1 MEIKEKPL
9 KSVTKQEDSTP
20 HFVDIHVGQRMR
32 LRRTML
38 GISQEKLGTALALTF
53 QQVQKYERGANRISA
68 SRLHEISKVLKVP
81 VAFFFEDLNTI
92 EYPTPSLQT
101 PNMLREDKGASYE
114 APTNDPMTRQ
124 ETLRLV
130 RAYYRIDDP
139 AVRENFYSLLESYG
153 RTTPSVKKQ
162 EG

>member
-1 MEIKEKPL
+1 MSLIKKNP
-9 KSVTKQEDSTP
+9 P

-68 SRLHEISKVLKVP
+68 SRLHEISKLLKVP
-81 VAFFFEDLNTI
+81 ISFFFEDLNTL
-92 EYPTPSLQT
+92 EYPTLPAQSAAVLQ
-101 PNMLREDKGASYE
+101 EAKSVIYE
-114 APTNDPMTRQ
+114 APSNDPMTRQ

-130 RAYYRIDDP
+130 HAYYRIDDI
-139 AVRENFYSLLESYG
+139 ALRENFCALLESYG
-153 RTTPSVKKQ
+153 RTTPSLKKQ
-162 EG
+162 EAFTILHQE